1 MGEENAEILS
11 ALNRQ
16 YAVLRFAQ
24 RTQLGQEVV
33 NYYGEELREG
43 KRIRWLL
50 QLNDALDAALLA
62 CPVTKKLESGDA

>member
-1 MGEENAEILS
+1 MGEENAEILRT
-11 ALNRQ
+11 LNRR

-24 RTQLGQEVV
+24 RTDLGQQIVTF
-33 NYYGEELREG
+33 YGDELREG

-62 CPVTKKLESGDA
+62 CPFRKG